1 MVITHRDS
9 FRDVIALQNR
19 LNSLFSERNGAQK
32 QNGASAEKPASFV
45 PAVDIFEN
53 EQKIVLQ
60 LEAPGLKQED
70 FDIQLENDTLTVR
83 GERKFSADIKEQDY
97 RRIERRY
104 GSFAR
109 SFSVPATVDQESVK
123 AGYEAGVLTI
133 ELGKRPEAKA
143 KQIKVN

>member
-19 LNSLFSERNGAQK
+19 LNALFSERSNGPK
-32 QNGASAEKPASFV
+32 QGEKVVTASFV
-45 PAVDIFEN
+45 PAVDVFEN

-83 GERKFSADIKEQDY
+83 GERKFSAEIKEEDY

-109 SFSVPATVDQESVK
+109 SFSVPVTVDQESVK
-123 AGYEAGVLTI
+123 ASYEAGVLTI

>member
-9 FRDVIALQNR
+9 LRDVIALQNR
-19 LNSLFSERNGAQK
+19 LNALFSERANGK
-32 QNGASAEKPASFV
+32 QNDTAEKPASFV

-83 GERKFSADIKEQDY
+83 GERKLSAEAKEEDF

-109 SFSVPATVDQESVK
+109 SFSIPVTVNQESVK
-123 AGYEAGVLTI
+123 ASYDAGVLSI
-133 ELGKRPEAKA
+133 ELGKRPEAKP